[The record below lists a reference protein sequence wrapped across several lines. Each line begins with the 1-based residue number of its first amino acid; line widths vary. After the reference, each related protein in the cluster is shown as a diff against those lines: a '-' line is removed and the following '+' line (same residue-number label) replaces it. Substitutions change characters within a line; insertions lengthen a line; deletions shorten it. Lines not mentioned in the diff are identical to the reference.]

1 MRIGVCAAIAV
12 SVLVCPAQIRGPVK
26 DLAAG
31 RFLVAQRE
39 LVDPNFIRTVVVL
52 AKYGEDGAMG
62 LIINRPTKLPVSKVL
77 DGLKGVKN
85 RTEPAYLGGPV
96 QVTGVLA
103 LVRSPARPEEGLK
116 VLGDIYLVSSRE
128 VLEKTL
134 EGSAALRVYLG
145 YSGWAPGQLDAELEL
160 GSWYIFR
167 GDPALVFDPEPET
180 VWSRLI
186 RRAEVRIAMLP
197 RPGR

>member
-1 MRIGVCAAIAV
+1 MSAGVLLLLGA
-12 SVLVCPAQIRGPVK
+12 LVCPGQIRGPVK

-39 LVDPNFIRTVVVL
+39 LVDPNFIRTVVLL

-77 DGLKGVKN
+77 DGLKGLKG
-85 RTEPAYLGGPV
+85 RSEPAYLGGPV

-103 LVRSPARPEEGLK
+103 LVRSAAKLEESQK
-116 VLGDIYLVSSRE
+116 VLGDVYLVSSRE

-134 EGSAALRVYLG
+134 EGGGALRVYLG
-145 YSGWAPGQLDAELEL
+145 YSGWAPGQLEAELEL

-186 RRAEVRIAMLP
+186 RGAEVRIARLR